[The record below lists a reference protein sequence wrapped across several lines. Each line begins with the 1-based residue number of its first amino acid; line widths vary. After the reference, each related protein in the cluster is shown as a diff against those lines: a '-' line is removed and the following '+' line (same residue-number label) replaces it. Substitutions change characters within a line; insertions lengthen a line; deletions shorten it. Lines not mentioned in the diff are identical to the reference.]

1 MILILSL
8 SFCSQV
14 FSLDGIVKGYGL
26 DWIGI
31 TWMDWIYLDG
41 LDLLGWIGYTWMDC
55 NFGQMDSL
63 IDAFGFDWNLTV
75 ED

>member
-14 FSLDGIVKGYGL
+14 FSLDGIVKGYG
-26 DWIGI
+26 
-31 TWMDWIYLDG
+31 MDWIYLDG
-41 LDLLGWIGYTWMDC
+41 LEFLGWIGFAWMDWI
-55 NFGQMDSL
+55 FGQMDSL
-63 IDAFGFDWNLTV
+63 IDAFGFDWIWTV

>member
-26 DWIGI
+26 DWN
-31 TWMDWIYLDG
+31 YLDG

>member
-26 DWIGI
+26 DW
-31 TWMDWIYLDG
+31 MDCIYLDG
-41 LDLLGWIGYTWMDC
+41 LELLAMHWNYLRWIAFTWMDW
-55 NFGQMDSL
+55 NFREIDSL
-63 IDAFGFDWNLTV
+63 IDCFWI
-75 ED
+75 

>member
-1 MILILSL
+1 M
-8 SFCSQV
+8 
-14 FSLDGIVKGYGL
+14 GL
-26 DWIGI
+26 LRDMDWIGI

-41 LDLLGWIGYTWMDC
+41 LDILGWIGYTWMDC

-63 IDAFGFDWNLTV
+63 IDAFGFDWNWTV